1 MTQDSSG
8 VRRWGVLVTIVV
20 VAIVGVVYLTWKATQ
35 DGPAS
40 LEDPPVVRPDGNEQ
54 NKGNFS
60 TTSVARIP
68 VKPPGYVGIDACIE
82 CHAERVAEVKKTNHF
97 LACREPRPED
107 MPDGF
112 GPDAGSFVSR
122 YPEIHFEMT
131 RKGDEYF
138 QTSVRTMP
146 EGEQRT
152 VARIDL
158 VYGAGTADDVYLS
171 WQEDGGLVE
180 LPMTWLYASAEWG
193 NAAFD
198 RNGKGDFGRP
208 VTPRCFECH
217 NTWFH
222 HFPGTRN
229 AYQREHALVGVQC
242 ESCHGPAQKHVDYH
256 KANPKEVDG
265 REIINPGELSQERK
279 LDVCIQCHSNS
290 IYHLGRAFR
299 YRPGEPLEDY
309 YKTVVVK
316 NEDDHVANQIH
327 YLRQSKCFQEDDTL
341 NCITCHDPHSSRHH
355 DDSSNSGSISC
366 MACHETKHCQ
376 EQERLP
382 AAMPENIRGDCVA
395 CHMPQYYKANVV
407 MDTANGLYVPPMR
420 RYQHRIAVHPA
431 ARDDV
436 LLAWH
441 RTQDNDES
449 RQEVERLTAALVD
462 YWLDDAEQRHG
473 EYRFRAAIASAREAM
488 RVDPTTTSADKLQ
501 EFVEVED
508 KWNDDSAEALRLI
521 AENQSS
527 EAIAMLES
535 ILKIKPD
542 DAKAY
547 GRLGTE
553 YAKRGETQLAI
564 KNWELAAKYGPHDP
578 YGHGMLG
585 WQAYLQDRPQDAIEH
600 FRHAET
606 AEPYQWKNSNNMG
619 LAFIKLNRFSD
630 AETSFRRAIEI
641 DPRQLGSYQFLGVSL
656 IQQGKGKDAIAVL
669 ENAAEFSRYQN
680 IDVLMGLS
688 DAHASVNDSTEAIR
702 VVKRALEVARRTQ
715 PSIVPRIEQ
724 RLRQLQANKSQ

>member
-1 MTQDSSG
+1 MTQDSSWF
-8 VRRWGVLVTIVV
+8 RRWGVLAAVGV
-20 VAIVGVVYLTWKATQ
+20 VAITGVVYMVWKAGKDRQ
-35 DGPAS
+35 VI
-40 LEDPPVVRPDGNEQ
+40 PPVVLSEGNELDK
-54 NKGNFS
+54 NSSS
-60 TTSVARIP
+60 TTSVARTL

-82 CHAERVAEVKKTNHF
+82 CHADRVAEVKKTNHF
-97 LACREPRPED
+97 LACRKPRPED

-138 QTSVRTMP
+138 QTSVRTRP

-171 WQEDGGLVE
+171 WQDDGGLVE
-180 LPMTWLYASAEWG
+180 LPMTWLYSSREWG

-208 VTPRCFECH
+208 VAPRCFECH

-222 HFPGTRN
+222 HLPGTRN
-229 AYQREHALVGVQC
+229 AYQQEHALVGVQC
-242 ESCHGPAQKHVDYH
+242 ESCHGPARKHVDYH
-256 KANPKEVDG
+256 HANPKEVEG
-265 REIINPGELSQERK
+265 REIINPGELSRERK

-290 IYHLGRAFR
+290 IYHRGPAFR

-327 YLRQSKCFQEDDTL
+327 YLRQSKCFQDDDTL
-341 NCITCHDPHSSRHH
+341 NCITCHDSHSSRHQ
-355 DDSSNSGSISC
+355 DDSSNAGSTAC
-366 MACHETKHCQ
+366 LTCHETKHCQ

-382 AAMPENIRGDCVA
+382 AAMTENIRGDCVA

-420 RYQHRIAVHPA
+420 RYDHRIAVHPA

-441 RTQDNDES
+441 RTQDSDES
-449 RQEVERLTAALVD
+449 RQEVERLTVALVK
-462 YWLDDAEQRHG
+462 YWLDDAEQRNS

-488 RVDPTTTSADKLQ
+488 RFDPTMKSADKLQ
-501 EFVEVED
+501 EFVKVED
-508 KWNDDSAEALRLI
+508 KWNDDWAEALRLT
-521 AENQSS
+521 AENKSP
-527 EAIAMLES
+527 EVIKMLES
-535 ILKIKPD
+535 ILQVKPV

-553 YAKRGETQLAI
+553 YAKVGELQLAV
-564 KNWELAAKYGPHDP
+564 KNWELVAKHDPHDP

-600 FRHAET
+600 YRRAEK
-606 AEPYQWKNSNNMG
+606 AEPYLWKNSNNMG
-619 LAFIKLNRFSD
+619 LAYVKLGRFSD

-641 DPRQLGSYQFLGVSL
+641 DPRQLASHQVLGFSL
-656 IQQGKGKDAIAVL
+656 IRQGKGKEAIAVL
-669 ENAAEFSRYQN
+669 ENAAEFSRYQ
-680 IDVLMGLS
+680 DVHVLMGLG

-724 RLRQLQANKSQ
+724 RLRQLQAGNPGLE